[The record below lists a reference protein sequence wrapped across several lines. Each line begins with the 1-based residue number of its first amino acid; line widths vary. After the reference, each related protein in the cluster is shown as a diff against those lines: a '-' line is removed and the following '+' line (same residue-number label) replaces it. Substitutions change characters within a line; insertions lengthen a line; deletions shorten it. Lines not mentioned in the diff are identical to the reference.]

1 MNQTDKTK
9 LIPHIRFIEKEMEFL
24 EIYKRE
30 IDWNVYQSQREK
42 RLEVE
47 RWTECVI
54 NAVLDTSK
62 MLFSIN
68 REDVPETS
76 RDLLFK
82 IGAYIYKKEEDAL
95 SFSELARI
103 RNTLAHR
110 YLDLKWNDIKR
121 FLQIAPELLPAFLDH
136 VKKQIHKS

>member
-1 MNQTDKTK
+1 MNKTDKSK
-9 LIPHIRFIEKEMEFL
+9 IIPHIRFIEKELEFL
-24 EIYKRE
+24 ETYKKE
-30 IDWNVYQSQREK
+30 LDWKVYQSQREK

-47 RWTECVI
+47 RWTECII

-62 MLFSIN
+62 MMFTIN

-76 RDLLFK
+76 RELLFK
-82 IGAYIYKKEEDAL
+82 IGADIFKKEEEAV

-110 YLDLKWNDIKR
+110 YLDLRWKDIKR
-121 FLQIAPELLPAFLDH
+121 FFQIAEKFLPDFLGH
-136 VKKQIHKS
+136 MKKQIQKT

>member
-1 MNQTDKTK
+1 MNQADKSK

-30 IDWNVYQSQREK
+30 VGWNVYQSQRAK

-47 RWTECVI
+47 RWTECII

-62 MLFSIN
+62 MLFTIN
-68 REDVPETS
+68 REAVPETS

-82 IGAYIYKKEEDAL
+82 IGAYIFKKEEDAL
-95 SFSELARI
+95 NFSELARI

-110 YLDLKWNDIKR
+110 YLDLRWNDIR
-121 FLQIAPELLPAFLDH
+121 HFLQIAPRLLPAFLDH